1 MTGMTE
7 MIEMIEMTSGNGMRD
22 TTSAVSE
29 LREYER
35 LDDLLKSG
43 RKIIQNEREFCFSLD
58 AVLLAHFPRLRRRQR
73 VLDLGTGTGVMP
85 LLIVDE
91 TAHVDAVEISPVMAE
106 LAERN
111 VRLNGLQERITVRQG
126 DYRSIRELYAAES
139 FDLVLANP
147 PYRPV
152 AHGQANLLEGVARAR
167 HEVTATLEDVVRA
180 ARYAL
185 RFHGRFAMVHL
196 PERLG
201 EILVALHAHQIEA
214 KRLQFVQ
221 PKPGKAPNMMLI
233 EGVVG
238 AAPGGLKV
246 LPPLIV
252 HEADGRYTQDVLK
265 FYE

>member
-1 MTGMTE
+1 
-7 MIEMIEMTSGNGMRD
+7 MIEMTSGNGMRD

-221 PKPGKAPNMMLI
+221 PKPGKAPNHS
-233 EGVVG
+233 VV
-238 AAPGGLKV
+238 AVATNSATV
-246 LPPLIV
+246 SQTI
-252 HEADGRYTQDVLK
+252 Q
-265 FYE
+265 